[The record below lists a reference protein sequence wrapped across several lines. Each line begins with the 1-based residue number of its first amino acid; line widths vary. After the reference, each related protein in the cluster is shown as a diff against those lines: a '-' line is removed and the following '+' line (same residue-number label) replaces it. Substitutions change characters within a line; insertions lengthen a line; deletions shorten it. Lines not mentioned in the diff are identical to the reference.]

1 MKKEENTHI
10 KMIKAFNAAAQI
22 CTSPYTDA
30 VADEHDAAWLID
42 CATEP
47 LRVQLYALKFK
58 I

>member
-30 VADEHDAAWLID
+30 VADEHDAA
-42 CATEP
+42 
-47 LRVQLYALKFK
+47 
-58 I
+58 